1 MANILDIRR
10 RIRSVINTRQITKAM
25 KVVSAAKLRRA
36 QERALAARPY
46 AQMLT
51 NVLKS
56 LVARAEIYDPETGEP
71 KHPLLAQREEKN
83 LLLIVVTGD
92 KGLAGAF
99 NANITKA
106 ATRFLESKAGKNVDI
121 EAVGRKGRDFL
132 RRRYPAA
139 KVQTKSLA
147 ELVDSIEAEPEEA
160 ERAGAIQITGEHVG
174 VLGKLEF
181 AQASAL
187 AQSVIARYKE
197 EEIDAVYI
205 VFNEFKSV
213 IAQRL
218 IVEQILPIEQIGEQT
233 VRLVEEMTEEEK
245 KKAKEAAIKAGVGMR
260 GPDHEV
266 EEVASQFGTAQ
277 VDYIYEQT
285 PEELFRALLPKYVSI
300 QIFRAL
306 MESVAAEHAARMT
319 AMDSATNNA
328 TDMIDSLT
336 LVMNRARQAKIT
348 KEIIE
353 IVSGA
358 AAMGEEALS
367 SRLLAFGFFKFF
379 RLVVLCVRVR
389 FCGNGL
395 SNGHKAKAK

>member
-10 RIRSVINTRQITKAM
+10 RIRSVVNTRQITKAM

-36 QERALAARPY
+36 QDRALSARPY

-56 LVARAEIYDPETGEP
+56 LVARTEIYDPETGEP
-71 KHPLLAQREEKN
+71 KHPLLAQRPEKN
-83 LLLIVVTGD
+83 ILLIVVTGD

-99 NANITKA
+99 SANITKA
-106 ATRFLESKAGKNVDI
+106 ATRFLESKEGKNVDI
-121 EAVGRKGRDFL
+121 EAIGRKGRDFL

-139 KVQTKSLA
+139 TAQTRSLA
-147 ELVDSIEAEPEEA
+147 ETEESLETQPDA
-160 ERAGAIQITGEHVG
+160 GERAGATEITGEHVG

-181 AQASAL
+181 TQARRL
-187 AQSVIARYKE
+187 AESVIERYQRE
-197 EEIDAVYI
+197 QIDAVYV

-218 IVEQILPIEQIGEQT
+218 IVEQILPIEQIGAPA
-233 VRLVEEMTEEEK
+233 VRQAEEMTDEEK
-245 KKAKEAAIKAGVGMR
+245 KKAKEAAISAGVGLR
-260 GPDHEV
+260 SSESPADQ
-266 EEVASQFGTAQ
+266 VAAQFGTAQ
-277 VDYIYEQT
+277 VDYIYEQP
-285 PEELFRALLPKYVSI
+285 PEDLFRALLPKYVAI

-306 MESVAAEHAARMT
+306 LESVAAEHAARMT

-358 AAMGEEALS
+358 AAM
-367 SRLLAFGFFKFF
+367 
-379 RLVVLCVRVR
+379 
-389 FCGNGL
+389 
-395 SNGHKAKAK
+395 

>member
-1 MANILDIRR
+1 MPNILDIRR

-71 KHPLLAQREEKN
+71 KHPLLAHREEKN
-83 LLLIVVTGD
+83 ILLIVVTGD

-106 ATRFLESKAGKNVDI
+106 ASRFLESKAGKNVDI

-139 KVQTKSLA
+139 KVQTQNLA
-147 ELVDSIEAEPEEA
+147 ELAESIETEPKEA
-160 ERAGAIQITGEHVG
+160 ERVGATQITGEHVG
-174 VLGKLEF
+174 VLGKVEF

-187 AQSVIARYKE
+187 AENVIARYKR
-197 EEIDAVYI
+197 EEIDAVYV

-218 IVEQILPIEQIGEQT
+218 IVEQVLPIEQIGAQA

-245 KKAKEAAIKAGVGMR
+245 KKAKEAAVSAGVGMR
-260 GPDHEV
+260 GPDRAADET
-266 EEVASQFGTAQ
+266 ASQFGTAQ
-277 VDYIYEQT
+277 VDYIYEQP

-306 MESVAAEHAARMT
+306 LESVAAEHAARMT

-358 AAMGEEALS
+358 AAM
-367 SRLLAFGFFKFF
+367 
-379 RLVVLCVRVR
+379 
-389 FCGNGL
+389 
-395 SNGHKAKAK
+395 

>member
-10 RIRSVINTRQITKAM
+10 RIRSVVNTRQITKAM

-36 QERALAARPY
+36 QDRTLAARPY

-56 LVARAEIYDPETGEP
+56 LVSRTEIYDPETGEP

-83 LLLIVVTGD
+83 ILLIVVTGD

-99 NANITKA
+99 SANVTKA
-106 ATRFLESKAGKNVDI
+106 AARFLESKAGKNVDI
-121 EAVGRKGRDFL
+121 EAIGRKGRDFL

-139 KVQTKSLA
+139 VVQTRSLA
-147 ELVDSIEAEPEEA
+147 ETDESTEKREAG

-174 VLGKLEF
+174 VLGKLQF
-181 AQASAL
+181 SQARIL
-187 AQSVIARYKE
+187 AENVIERFE
-197 EEIDAVYI
+197 REEIDSVYL

-218 IVEQILPIEQIGEQT
+218 VVEQILPIEQVGEQV
-233 VRLVEEMTEEEK
+233 VRLAEEMTEEEK
-245 KKAKEAAIKAGVGMR
+245 KRAKEAAISAGVGMR
-260 GPDHEV
+260 RVDAVRDQAAE
-266 EEVASQFGTAQ
+266 QFGTAQ
-277 VDYIYEQT
+277 VDYIYEQ
-285 PEELFRALLPKYVSI
+285 PPDELFRALLPKYVGI

-306 MESVAAEHAARMT
+306 LESAAAEHAARMT

-358 AAMGEEALS
+358 AAM
-367 SRLLAFGFFKFF
+367 
-379 RLVVLCVRVR
+379 
-389 FCGNGL
+389 
-395 SNGHKAKAK
+395 

>member
-1 MANILDIRR
+1 MPNILDIRR

-51 NVLKS
+51 NILKS
-56 LVARAEIYDPETGEP
+56 LVSRAEIYDPETGEP

-83 LLLIVVTGD
+83 ILLIVVTGD

-106 ATRFLESKAGKNVDI
+106 AGRFLESKAGKNIDI

-139 KVQTKSLA
+139 KVQTRSLA
-147 ELVDSIEAEPEEA
+147 DLAESVDTESEAA
-160 ERAGAIQITGEHVG
+160 ERAGTTQITGEHVG
-174 VLGKLEF
+174 ILGKVEF
-181 AQASAL
+181 AQALAL
-187 AQSVIARYKE
+187 SQNVIARYKR

-218 IVEQILPIEQIGEQT
+218 IVEQVLPIEQIGEQA

-245 KKAKEAAIKAGVGMR
+245 KRAKEAAISAGVGMR
-260 GPDHEV
+260 GTERTGEDT
-266 EEVASQFGTAQ
+266 SQFGTAQ
-277 VDYIYEQT
+277 VDYIYEQS

-319 AMDSATNNA
+319 AMDSATSNA

-358 AAMGEEALS
+358 AAM
-367 SRLLAFGFFKFF
+367 
-379 RLVVLCVRVR
+379 
-389 FCGNGL
+389 
-395 SNGHKAKAK
+395 

>member
-1 MANILDIRR
+1 MPNILDIRR

-25 KVVSAAKLRRA
+25 KMVSAAKLRRA

-71 KHPLLAQREEKN
+71 KHPLLAQREEKTI
-83 LLLIVVTGD
+83 LLVIVTGD

-99 NANITKA
+99 NANILKA
-106 ATRFLESKAGKNVDI
+106 AARFLESKAGKNIDI
-121 EAVGRKGRDFL
+121 EAIGRKGRDFL

-139 KVQTKSLA
+139 AIQTHSL
-147 ELVDSIEAEPEEA
+147 AEPEELLEEVEPA
-160 ERAGAIQITGEHVG
+160 GERAAALQIAGEHVG
-174 VLGKLEF
+174 ILGKVEF

-187 AQSVIARYKE
+187 AESVIRRYCR
-197 EEIDAVYI
+197 EEIDSVYL

-218 IVEQILPIEQIGEQT
+218 IVEQILPIEQVGERA
-233 VRLVEEMTEEEK
+233 VRLAEEMTEEEK
-245 KKAKEAAIKAGVGMR
+245 KKAKEAAVSAGAGLR
-260 GPDHEV
+260 ATDGSEPS
-266 EEVASQFGTAQ
+266 ASQFGTSQ
-277 VDYIYEQT
+277 VDYIYEQ
-285 PEELFRALLPKYVSI
+285 PPAELFRALLPKYVSI

-306 MESVAAEHAARMT
+306 LESVAAEHAARMT

-358 AAMGEEALS
+358 AAM
-367 SRLLAFGFFKFF
+367 
-379 RLVVLCVRVR
+379 
-389 FCGNGL
+389 
-395 SNGHKAKAK
+395 

>member
-1 MANILDIRR
+1 MPNILDIRR

-25 KVVSAAKLRRA
+25 KMVSAAKLRRA

-83 LLLIVVTGD
+83 ILLIVVTGD

-106 ATRFLESKAGKNVDI
+106 ALRFLDSKQGKNLDI
-121 EAVGRKGRDFL
+121 EAIGRKGRDFL
-132 RRRYPAA
+132 RRRHPAA

-147 ELVDSIEAEPEEA
+147 ELMESVDTEAQAPERSA
-160 ERAGAIQITGEHVG
+160 ATQVTGEHVG
-174 VLGKLEF
+174 ILGKVEF
-181 AQASAL
+181 SQASAL
-187 AQSVIARYKE
+187 AESVIRRYCR
-197 EEIDAVYI
+197 EEIDSVYI

-218 IVEQILPIEQIGEQT
+218 IVEQILPIEQIGEQA
-233 VRLVEEMTEEEK
+233 VRLSEEMTEEDK
-245 KKAKEAAIKAGVGMR
+245 KKAKEAAVSAGVGMH
-260 GPDHEV
+260 GTESAAGS
-266 EEVASQFGTAQ
+266 EFGTSQ
-277 VDYIYEQT
+277 VDYIYEQ
-285 PEELFRALLPKYVSI
+285 PPAELFRALLPKYVSI

-306 MESVAAEHAARMT
+306 LESVAAEHAARMT
-319 AMDSATNNA
+319 AMDSATSNA

-358 AAMGEEALS
+358 AAM
-367 SRLLAFGFFKFF
+367 
-379 RLVVLCVRVR
+379 
-389 FCGNGL
+389 
-395 SNGHKAKAK
+395 

>member
-25 KVVSAAKLRRA
+25 KMVSAAKLRRA

-46 AQMLT
+46 AHMLT

-56 LVARAEIYDPETGEP
+56 LVSRAEIYDPETGLP

-83 LLLIVVTGD
+83 ILLIVVTGD

-106 ATRFLESKAGKNVDI
+106 ALRFLESKAGKNIDV
-121 EAVGRKGRDFL
+121 EAIGRKGRDFL

-139 KVQTKSLA
+139 TVQTRSLA
-147 ELVDSIEAEPEEA
+147 ELAESIEAQPEAA
-160 ERAGAIQITGEHVG
+160 ERSGATQVTGEHVG
-174 VLGKLEF
+174 ILGKVEF
-181 AQASAL
+181 AQAAAL
-187 AQSVIARYKE
+187 AESVIARYQR

-213 IAQRL
+213 ISQRL
-218 IVEQILPIEQIGEQT
+218 IVEQVLPIEQIGEQA
-233 VRLVEEMTEEEK
+233 VRLVEEPTEAEK
-245 KKAKEAAIKAGVGMR
+245 KRAKEAAISAGVGLR
-260 GPDHEV
+260 GTEGAG
-266 EEVASQFGTAQ
+266 EAASQFGAAQ
-277 VDYIYEQT
+277 VDYIYEQA
-285 PEELFRALLPKYVSI
+285 PEDLFRALLPKYVSI
-300 QIFRAL
+300 QIFRSL
-306 MESVAAEHAARMT
+306 LESVAAEHAARMT
-319 AMDSATNNA
+319 AMDSATSNA

-336 LVMNRARQAKIT
+336 LIMNRARQAKIT

-358 AAMGEEALS
+358 AAM
-367 SRLLAFGFFKFF
+367 
-379 RLVVLCVRVR
+379 
-389 FCGNGL
+389 
-395 SNGHKAKAK
+395 

>member
-1 MANILDIRR
+1 MPNIIDIRR

-25 KVVSAAKLRRA
+25 KMVSAAKLRRA

-46 AQMLT
+46 AHMLT

-56 LVARAEIYDPETGEP
+56 LVSRAEIYDPETGEA
-71 KHPLLAQREEKN
+71 KHPLLAQREEKTI
-83 LLLIVVTGD
+83 LLIVVTGD

-106 ATRFLESKAGKNVDI
+106 AIRFLESKEGKNIDV

-132 RRRYPAA
+132 RRRLPAA
-139 KVQTKSLA
+139 VVQTGSLEDLA
-147 ELVDSIEAEPEEA
+147 ESVEAEA
-160 ERAGAIQITGEHVG
+160 KAGERVAAKQITGEHVG
-174 VLGKLEF
+174 ILGKLEF
-181 AQASAL
+181 AQAAAL
-187 AQSVIARYKE
+187 AANVIGRYTRQ
-197 EEIDAVYI
+197 EIDAVYV

-218 IVEQILPIEQIGEQT
+218 IVEQILPIEQIGEQA
-233 VRLVEEMTEEEK
+233 VRLAEELTEEEK
-245 KKAKEAAIKAGVGMR
+245 KRAREAAVSAGVGMR
-260 GPDHEV
+260 ATEGAGDA
-266 EEVASQFGTAQ
+266 ASQFGTAQ
-277 VDYIYEQT
+277 VDYIYEQA

-300 QIFRAL
+300 QVFRAL

-336 LVMNRARQAKIT
+336 LAMNRARQAKIT

-358 AAMGEEALS
+358 AAM
-367 SRLLAFGFFKFF
+367 
-379 RLVVLCVRVR
+379 
-389 FCGNGL
+389 
-395 SNGHKAKAK
+395 

>member
-1 MANILDIRR
+1 VPNILDIRR
-10 RIRSVINTRQITKAM
+10 RIRSVVNTRQITKAM

-83 LLLIVVTGD
+83 ILLIVVTGD

-106 ATRFLESKAGKNVDI
+106 AGRFLETKAGKNVDI
-121 EAVGRKGRDFL
+121 EAIGRKGRDFL

-139 KVQTKSLA
+139 QVQTRSLA
-147 ELVDSIEAEPEEA
+147 DLDESLDEESKAAVRAAE
-160 ERAGAIQITGEHVG
+160 IQITGEHVG
-174 VLGKLEF
+174 ILGKVEF
-181 AQASAL
+181 AQARAL
-187 AQSVIARYKE
+187 AENVIARYQR
-197 EEIDAVYI
+197 EEIDSVYI

-218 IVEQILPIEQIGEQT
+218 IVEQILPIEDIGEPP
-233 VRLVEEMTEEEK
+233 VRLVEEMSEEEK
-245 KKAKEAAIKAGVGMR
+245 KKAKEAAMSGGVGMR
-260 GPDHEV
+260 GPDRQV
-266 EEVASQFGTAQ
+266 EEVASKFGTAQ
-277 VDYIYEQT
+277 VDYIYEQP

-358 AAMGEEALS
+358 AAM
-367 SRLLAFGFFKFF
+367 
-379 RLVVLCVRVR
+379 
-389 FCGNGL
+389 
-395 SNGHKAKAK
+395 

>member
-1 MANILDIRR
+1 MPNILDIRR

-25 KVVSAAKLRRA
+25 KMVSAAKLRRA

-71 KHPLLAQREEKN
+71 KHPLLAQREEKTI
-83 LLLIVVTGD
+83 LLIIVTGD

-99 NANITKA
+99 NANILKA
-106 ATRFLESKAGKNVDI
+106 GARFLESKAGKNVDI
-121 EAVGRKGRDFL
+121 EAIGRKGRDFL

-139 KVQTKSLA
+139 AVQTRSL
-147 ELVDSIEAEPEEA
+147 AEPEESLENQPEA
-160 ERAGAIQITGEHVG
+160 SDRAGAIQITGEHVG

-181 AQASAL
+181 SQARAL
-187 AQSVIARYKE
+187 AESVIRRYQR
-197 EEIDAVYI
+197 EEIDSVYV

-218 IVEQILPIEQIGEQT
+218 IVEQILPIEEIGEPA

-245 KKAKEAAIKAGVGMR
+245 KKAKEAAISAGVGMHR
-260 GPDHEV
+260 SEPAG
-266 EEVASQFGTAQ
+266 EVAAQFGTAQ
-277 VDYIYEQT
+277 VDYIYEQA
-285 PEELFRALLPKYVSI
+285 PEDLFRALLPKYVSI
-300 QIFRAL
+300 QVFRAL
-306 MESVAAEHAARMT
+306 LESVAAEHAARMT
-319 AMDSATNNA
+319 AMDSATSNA

-336 LVMNRARQAKIT
+336 LAMNRARQAKIT

-358 AAMGEEALS
+358 AAM
-367 SRLLAFGFFKFF
+367 
-379 RLVVLCVRVR
+379 
-389 FCGNGL
+389 
-395 SNGHKAKAK
+395 

>member
-1 MANILDIRR
+1 MPNILDIRR

-71 KHPLLAQREEKN
+71 KHPLLAQRPEKN
-83 LLLIVVTGD
+83 ILLIVVTGD

-106 ATRFLESKAGKNVDI
+106 ASRFLESKADKNIDI

-147 ELVDSIEAEPEEA
+147 ELSESAEVESEPA
-160 ERAGAIQITGEHVG
+160 ERAGAAQITGEHVG
-174 VLGKLEF
+174 VLGKVEF

-187 AQSVIARYKE
+187 AQNVIGRYQR
-197 EEIDAVYI
+197 EEIDAVYV

-218 IVEQILPIEQIGEQT
+218 IVEQVLPIEHIGQQS

-245 KKAKEAAIKAGVGMR
+245 KKAKEAAVSAGVGMR
-260 GPDHEV
+260 GPDRD
-266 EEVASQFGTAQ
+266 VAEAASKFGTAQ
-277 VDYIYEQT
+277 VDYIYEQA
-285 PEELFRALLPKYVSI
+285 PEELFKALLPKYVSI

-306 MESVAAEHAARMT
+306 LESVAAEHAARMT

-336 LVMNRARQAKIT
+336 LIMNRARQAKIT

-358 AAMGEEALS
+358 AAM
-367 SRLLAFGFFKFF
+367 
-379 RLVVLCVRVR
+379 
-389 FCGNGL
+389 
-395 SNGHKAKAK
+395 

>member
-1 MANILDIRR
+1 MPNILDIRR

-25 KVVSAAKLRRA
+25 KMVSAAKLRRA

-56 LVARAEIYDPETGEP
+56 LVGRAEIYDPDTGEP
-71 KHPLLAQREEKN
+71 KHPLLAQRQEKN
-83 LLLIVVTGD
+83 ILLIVVTGD

-106 ATRFLESKAGKNVDI
+106 AERFLRSKAGQHVDI
-121 EAVGRKGRDFL
+121 EAIGRKGRDFL

-139 KVQTKSLA
+139 KVQTQTLA
-147 ELVDSIEAEPEEA
+147 DLMEATEAQPETG
-160 ERAGAIQITGEHVG
+160 ERAGDIQITGEHIG
-174 VLGKLEF
+174 ILGKVEF

-187 AQSVIARYKE
+187 AQSVIERYCR
-197 EEIDAVYI
+197 EEIDSVYV

-218 IVEQILPIEQIGEQT
+218 IVEQILPIEQIGEQA
-233 VRLVEEMTEEEK
+233 VRLAEEPTEEEK
-245 KKAKEAAIKAGVGMR
+245 KRAKEAAVSAGVGMR
-260 GPDHEV
+260 ATEGAPEGG
-266 EEVASQFGTAQ
+266 SQFGAAQ
-277 VDYIYEQT
+277 IDYIYEQ
-285 PEELFRALLPKYVSI
+285 PPGELFRTLLPKYVSI

-306 MESVAAEHAARMT
+306 MESVAAENAARMT

-336 LVMNRARQAKIT
+336 LTMNRVRQAKIT

-358 AAMGEEALS
+358 AAM
-367 SRLLAFGFFKFF
+367 
-379 RLVVLCVRVR
+379 
-389 FCGNGL
+389 
-395 SNGHKAKAK
+395 